1 MSMQLRIGMVAIIGG
16 AALVAPAWAQ
26 VQDVTPYYGVVQGK
40 QALRSR
46 DGERFYSVA
55 DLEANQ
61 VVIVDGEGK
70 EWARVMYPPGLA
82 AFVRAEDV
90 TLEGANATL
99 SKPSKL
105 KAANSASGYSGSYMS
120 LFTGELAPGTVLKV
134 LEPAKENDGP
144 VVGYKVAAPEGSKGY
159 VELRA
164 LRKATDA
171 EVTAARAKGQVGA
184 LPTGGAASRP
194 SESKPSEAKP
204 VESKPAQPA
213 APGVDLT
220 ATPAAPGATP
230 GDKPVEVIQKTDPNS
245 PAAATPPED
254 SAPATTTTNATTP
267 VTTPAVAPAPERPV
281 GDLQRL
287 EPTFQAVWKQ
297 PVISAEVD
305 ELLSEYERAHDA
317 IPASDTRLRQ
327 QAQAR
332 IDALKLRQDFRNK
345 LREQADAKAK
355 IDSTTIR
362 LKSQLD
368 EIAKN
373 RYYTIV
379 GQLQPSLVY
388 NGRDLPQMY
397 RVVSVGGTAPRT
409 LGYLRKT
416 DKFELDKMVG
426 TVVGIIGDAQLD
438 RSLQLNIITPVQ
450 VDALRGVPAA
460 AAQPAP
466 KAEAPA
472 ATEEPSKEEAPSKE
486 ETPANDDGGQ

>member
-1 MSMQLRIGMVAIIGG
+1 MKLGMHDGAWKTAIVGVA
-16 AALVAPAWAQ
+16 AFVAAPALAQ
-26 VQDVTPYYGVVQGK
+26 VQDVAPYYGVVQSK

-55 DLEANQ
+55 DLDANQ

-90 TLEGANATL
+90 TIEGSNATL

-105 KAANSASGYSGSYMS
+105 KAANSVSGYSGSYMS
-120 LFTGELAPGTVLKV
+120 LFMGELAPGTVLKV

-159 VELRA
+159 IELRA
-164 LRKATDA
+164 LRRATDA
-171 EVTAARAKGQVGA
+171 EVAAAKAKGQVGP
-184 LPTGGAASRP
+184 LPTGGVTAKP
-194 SESKPSEAKP
+194 SETKPSEAKP
-204 VESKPAQPA
+204 AESKPAQPA
-213 APGVDLT
+213 TPGVDLT
-220 ATPAAPGATP
+220 ATPPTPGATP
-230 GDKPVEVIQKTDPNS
+230 GTDKPVEVIQKTDPNS
-245 PAAATPPED
+245 PAGQTPAEG
-254 SAPATTTTNATTP
+254 ATP
-267 VTTPAVAPAPERPV
+267 VTTTATAPVVAPAPERPV
-281 GDLQRL
+281 SDLQRL

-297 PVISAEVD
+297 PVLSAEVD

-317 IPASDTRLRQ
+317 IPESDARLRQ

-362 LKSQLD
+362 LKAQLD
-368 EIAKN
+368 DIAKN

-426 TVVGIIGDAQLD
+426 TVVGIIGEAQLD

-450 VDALRGVPAA
+450 VDALRSVPAA
-460 AAQPAP
+460 AAQPATQEAAP
-466 KAEAPA
+466 KSEAPA
-472 ATEEPSKEEAPSKE
+472 ATDAPAKEDAPAK
-486 ETPANDDGGQ
+486 DDGGQ